1 MTFLFHE
8 IRRTFQSLLIYIEGG
23 SSSGLCTQ
31 YLTVSAYACMT
42 RTVLR
47 NFKIV
52 YHVILVILGADII
65 EPAPSGL
72 FLLLLFVVSS
82 YNSKK
87 ALYVPACCLYI
98 YMFPCLRRTISC

>member
-23 SSSGLCTQ
+23 SSSGLCTP
-31 YLTVSAYACMT
+31 YLMTVSAYACMT

-47 NFKIV
+47 NLKIV

-65 EPAPSGL
+65 EPIC
-72 FLLLLFVVSS
+72 LLLRGYFYYYSL
-82 YNSKK
+82 
-87 ALYVPACCLYI
+87 L
-98 YMFPCLRRTISC
+98 